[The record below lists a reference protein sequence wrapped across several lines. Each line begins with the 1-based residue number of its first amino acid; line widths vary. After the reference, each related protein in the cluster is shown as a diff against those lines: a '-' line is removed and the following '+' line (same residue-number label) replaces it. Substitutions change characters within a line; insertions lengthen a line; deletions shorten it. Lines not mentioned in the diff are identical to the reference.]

1 MTLVFLS
8 TQAFTTDVLKTPA
21 AVATPPT
28 IVIPR
33 TNPAITFDGELII
46 EFFIALS

>member
-28 IVIPR
+28 IVTPR
-33 TNPAITFDGELII
+33 TNPANTFDGVLII
-46 EFFIALS
+46 EFLMAVS